1 MRKAILPILISL
13 ALCIGL
19 LIGNF
24 YAKRADYA
32 QQQQEMAKST
42 SIFGK
47 RLTNGKLD
55 ALMTLIQNN
64 YYENVDMDSIVED
77 VIPEILA
84 QLDPHSAYIP
94 AKDLQMVN
102 DDLEGSFYGIGV
114 QFNIQNDT
122 VMIVAVINGG
132 PCEKLGIL
140 PGDRI
145 VEVNDSSFVG
155 KNITNE
161 TVLKKLRGKL
171 NTHVK
176 VGIKRN
182 GVKDILKYDIVR
194 DEIPVNSVDVSYMI
208 TPEIGYIKV
217 SKFGATT
224 YNEFLTALTS
234 LKKKGCNK
242 YIIDLRSNP
251 GGYLEAATAMVNEFL
266 PKNQLIVY
274 TEGKA
279 FRRQNEV
286 ADGTGTCQNAQIAV
300 LIDEW
305 SASAS
310 EIFAG
315 AIQDNDRGI
324 IIGRRSFGKGLVQN
338 QINFPDSSAVRLTI
352 ARYFTPSGRCIQKPF
367 ERGNAEDYENDIM
380 NRYLHGEFDQA
391 DSIKQNDSLQ
401 YKTIG
406 GRTVY
411 GGGGIMPDI
420 FVARDTSLNTAYY
433 NKMINLGYVY
443 QFSFAYADR
452 NRKTLQQ
459 YKTWQDLTAYLQQQ
473 NLLDEMAAWAEKKGV
488 KRNPYSMEKSR
499 PLFQNL
505 LEAYICRDILG
516 DNGFYPILNQNDLTV
531 KRAVEELEK

>member
-1 MRKAILPILISL
+1 MKKAILPILISL

>member
-1 MRKAILPILISL
+1 MKKAILPILISL

-224 YNEFLTALTS
+224 YNEFLTALTL

>member
-1 MRKAILPILISL
+1 
-13 ALCIGL
+13 
-19 LIGNF
+19 
-24 YAKRADYA
+24 
-32 QQQQEMAKST
+32 
-42 SIFGK
+42 
-47 RLTNGKLD
+47 
-55 ALMTLIQNN
+55 
-64 YYENVDMDSIVED
+64 
-77 VIPEILA
+77 
-84 QLDPHSAYIP
+84 
-94 AKDLQMVN
+94 MVN

>member
-1 MRKAILPILISL
+1 MKKAILPILISL

-443 QFSFAYADR
+443 QFSFAFADR

>member
-1 MRKAILPILISL
+1 MKKAILPILISL

-391 DSIKQNDSLQ
+391 DSIKLNDSLQ

>member
-1 MRKAILPILISL
+1 MKKAILPILISL

-32 QQQQEMAKST
+32 QRQQEMAKST

>member
-1 MRKAILPILISL
+1 MKKAILPILISL

-32 QQQQEMAKST
+32 QQQQEMAKTT

-452 NRKTLQQ
+452 NRKTLQR